1 MGLFGYW
8 FNHGSYYYWRGC
20 LLFYIL
26 QKGSTLNDREME
38 LFNYVQK
45 ERGKGISDQN
55 MKRALSRS
63 GWQQDEIDKVLKQ

>member
-1 MGLFGYW
+1 
-8 FNHGSYYYWRGC
+8 
-20 LLFYIL
+20 
-26 QKGSTLNDREME
+26 ME